1 MGTKKGAAAGIKF
14 GTPPPR
20 RQSPYDWTKIADTLR
35 KHPGTS
41 EDPNSGWALV
51 FEGDRT
57 TLVTAIR
64 NGGIAA
70 LRKEKGFEVRTANN
84 TTGSPRTCD
93 LWLRYVPENDTEKEK
108 V

>member
-1 MGTKKGAAAGIKF
+1 MGSKKGAAAGIKF

-20 RQSPYDWTKIADTLR
+20 RQSPYDWTKIAESLR
-35 KHPGTS
+35 KNPT
-41 EDPNSGWALV
+41 EWALV